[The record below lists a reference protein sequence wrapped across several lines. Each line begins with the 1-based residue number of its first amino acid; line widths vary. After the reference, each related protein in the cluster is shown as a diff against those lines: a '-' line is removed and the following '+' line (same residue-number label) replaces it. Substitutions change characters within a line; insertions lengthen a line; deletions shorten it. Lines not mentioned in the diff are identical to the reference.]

1 MTTKLS
7 QKSPMSEANAEIF
20 QNCIFCKIG
29 KGEIPC
35 KKVYEDKNYL
45 AFLDIKPLNKGH
57 VLVIPK
63 KHFQWVYD
71 VDDQGGYWKVAQKIA
86 RQIIAKMGARYVHF
100 VTWGLEVPHA
110 HIHVVPRYENDGHPG
125 FIDWKNSK
133 TIDDA
138 EMQRIA
144 ERIAVRKK

>member
-1 MTTKLS
+1 MIT
-7 QKSPMSEANAEIF
+7 
-20 QNCIFCKIG
+20 CIFCKIA

-35 KKVYEDKNYL
+35 NKVYEDNNYL

-71 VDDQGGYWKVAQKIA
+71 VDDQGSYWKVAQN
-86 RQIIAKMGARYVHF
+86 IAKQLVAKMNAKYVHF

-110 HIHVVPRYENDGHPG
+110 HIHVVPRYENDQHDG
-125 FIDWKNSK
+125 FLQWEKSLKLSQD
-133 TIDDA
+133 
-138 EMQRIA
+138 EMKEIV
-144 ERIAVRKK
+144 ERVK

>member
-1 MTTKLS
+1 MKAVNKKNDNSVTSKASGTELYH
-7 QKSPMSEANAEIF
+7 
-20 QNCIFCKIG
+20 CIFCKIA

-35 KKVYEDKNYL
+35 NKVYEDKEYL

-71 VDDQGGYWKVAQKIA
+71 VDDQSGYWKVAQKIA
-86 RQIIAKMGARYVHF
+86 KKLVSNMNAKYVHF

-110 HIHVVPRYENDGHPG
+110 HIHVVPRYEDDHHEG
-125 FIDWKNSK
+125 FLQWEKSLKLSQD
-133 TIDDA
+133 
-138 EMQRIA
+138 EMKEISGKLQ
-144 ERIAVRKK
+144 